1 MVQYARALELHAEHK
16 AISEELGDRKGVA
29 AACGNLG
36 NCYHRTGQYAQALEL
51 YAEARAIFEELGD
64 RASLAK
70 AYTNLGLTLEK
81 SV

>member
-1 MVQYARALELHAEHK
+1 M
-16 AISEELGDRKGVA
+16 A
-29 AACGNLG
+29 AAWGNLG